1 MSRQV
6 CKTPGSRRQGFS
18 SWSAVEFGSTVK
30 NYMARSGA
38 ASVRAYGIQSG
49 VPVFG
54 SRIFYSLGSSRPI
67 SISVAAGGS
76 KIGRFGGLLGNYNTG
91 SGNGFGGSR
100 GTGGGIGRTGGF
112 GLAGV
117 FNRPIIFGSGAIQEV
132 TTSKSL
138 LQPLNEKTDPQ
149 TVEMKVKG
157 SELIKTLNDKLASFF
172 DKACFVEQQNKTLET
187 IWGLLQQQD
196 PSSITSTNSLDTHFE
211 SFISS
216 LQVELDDITLERGH
230 LDSELRNV
238 QDTVA
243 DYTKKYED
251 EINKQITAEND
262 SVMLKKNVD
271 SAHLAKMKLQA
282 NMDSLIKEIN
292 FRRDLLEEMSQ
303 LQNHVN
309 DTSVAFPMGKNRSLD
324 LHSIIS
330 GTRTQFEDIA
340 QRNKVEAELLYQTK
354 LGELKTM
361 AGRHEDDLRNIKD
374 QITELNKIIQRLEA
388 EVENAKRRNEK
399 LNSVVV
405 ETEQNG
411 ETVIRYANIKLQDS
425 QAALKKDKDDLD
437 GLLRDYQQLLETT
450 MTLDTEITAYR
461 QLLEGAEYRMSGGY
475 QSAVSISVVN
485 NKTSSSALA
494 LSNGYRS
501 GFGVGRGTGSDVR
514 LASSNGS
521 RFGSGFGASGFSGG
535 SSFGR
540 GSGGSRGVCG
550 GGVISGS
557 NGGGSV
563 NLLQSSRDD
572 SK

>member
-1 MSRQV
+1 
-6 CKTPGSRRQGFS
+6 
-18 SWSAVEFGSTVK
+18 
-30 NYMARSGA
+30 MARSGA

-216 LQVELDDITLERGH
+216 LQVELDDITLERGQ

-262 SVMLKKNVD
+262 SVMLKK
-271 SAHLAKMKLQA
+271 
-282 NMDSLIKEIN
+282 
-292 FRRDLLEEMSQ
+292 EMSQ

-354 LGELKTM
+354 
-361 AGRHEDDLRNIKD
+361 
-374 QITELNKIIQRLEA
+374 
-388 EVENAKRRNEK
+388 NEK

-461 QLLEGAEYRMSGGY
+461 QLLEGAEYRVLTDCCLVFPT
-475 QSAVSISVVN
+475 AVVN

>member
-1 MSRQV
+1 
-6 CKTPGSRRQGFS
+6 
-18 SWSAVEFGSTVK
+18 
-30 NYMARSGA
+30 MARSGA

-262 SVMLKKNVD
+262 SVMLKK
-271 SAHLAKMKLQA
+271 
-282 NMDSLIKEIN
+282 
-292 FRRDLLEEMSQ
+292 EMSQ

-354 LGELKTM
+354 
-361 AGRHEDDLRNIKD
+361 
-374 QITELNKIIQRLEA
+374 
-388 EVENAKRRNEK
+388 NEK

-461 QLLEGAEYRMSGGY
+461 QLLEGAEYRVLTDCCLVFPT
-475 QSAVSISVVN
+475 AVVN